1 MCPVA
6 GYSVNDK
13 SPLADLDTLLSTPPG
28 PGLSHVRM
36 ALARYVHSYG
46 SPLSELGWVSV
57 SVRDTKSP
65 ARGRQ
70 AGRQAGGR
78 AGG

>member
-46 SPLSELGWVSV
+46 SLVGARVGLR
-57 SVRDTKSP
+57 VRP
-65 ARGRQ
+65 GH
-70 AGRQAGGR
+70 
-78 AGG
+78 